1 MKVSEGIH
9 VTQQLVLNNNSE
21 RKRAYAIQR
30 DYVAHVV
37 NQLNANVPKH
47 LFKFFFLFLQCNF
60 SLLFSGIEQFCTDI
74 ENMIG
79 HRPNMYFRLC
89 WKFISPLIIFVSMLH
104 SLRFFQSNYA
114 FQACW
119 KPSWHECIENEW
131 FKSPWRLGWRESGPY
146 SGWIYICGVFVRLG
160 FCCDRSHLLFKGV
173 IFIISCC

>member
-1 MKVSEGIH
+1 MYVSYKFCEAFQNQKKKPMKVSEGIH

-37 NQLNANVPKH
+37 NQLNDNVPKH
-47 LFKFFFLFLQCNF
+47 LFKFFFFLQCNF

-114 FQACW
+114 FQAC
-119 KPSWHECIENEW
+119 
-131 FKSPWRLGWRESGPY
+131 
-146 SGWIYICGVFVRLG
+146 
-160 FCCDRSHLLFKGV
+160 
-173 IFIISCC
+173 